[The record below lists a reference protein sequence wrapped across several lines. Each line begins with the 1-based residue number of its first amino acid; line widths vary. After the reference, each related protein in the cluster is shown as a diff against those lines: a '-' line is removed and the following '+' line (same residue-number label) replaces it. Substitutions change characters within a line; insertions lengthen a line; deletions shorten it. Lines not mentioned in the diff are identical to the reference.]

1 LALLMAPAP
10 RTAPVRLEL
19 GVPGQIM
26 PPASAAVK
34 LAQRAE
40 ADGFDAIWWPDH
52 LMGWHPDSLWTPDL
66 TPLAASQAN
75 PHTYFDPL
83 VMMGAIGAQTT
94 RLRVGV
100 VVTDLIR
107 RHPAVLAQAMLTLDH
122 LTEGRAV
129 LGLGSGEQLNIK
141 PYGLPWDK
149 PVARLA
155 EGIDVIRRL
164 WRAEGPVDFEG
175 RFFHLRKAVLGLS
188 PFGAEPP
195 IWTAAH
201 GPRMLELTGR
211 QADGWL
217 PTKMTSDQY
226 AASLKTI
233 ETAAAGA
240 GRDPGAITPGML
252 GYVLVGPDEETVR
265 RLTEQPLVRALCV
278 LLPAS
283 VFRALGVEPPL
294 EGAGSGFHDFIP
306 TEIGREEA
314 LRIVAAIPPAV
325 VRHYAFCGTPEQ
337 VAGQLREYAA
347 AGLRH
352 LVMWNITAFGDP
364 ALARFSFGAMKEL
377 RTELAR

>member
-1 LALLMAPAP
+1 M
-10 RTAPVRLEL
+10 
-19 GVPGQIM
+19 PGQIM

-34 LAQRAE
+34 FAQRAE

-83 VMMGAIGAQTT
+83 VMMGAVGAQTT

-107 RHPAVLAQAMLTLDH
+107 RHPAVLAQTMLTLDH
-122 LTEGRAV
+122 LTEGRAI
-129 LGLGSGEQLNIK
+129 LGLGSGEQLNIR

-155 EGIDVIRRL
+155 EGIEVIRRL

-175 RFFHLRKAVLGLS
+175 RFFQLRPGRAR
-188 PFGAEPP
+188 AEPVRRP
-195 IWTAAH
+195 SRRSGRPRTD
-201 GPRMLELTGR
+201 PRMLELTGR
-211 QADGWL
+211 KADGWL
-217 PTKMTSDQY
+217 PTKMTPGQY
-226 AASLKTI
+226 EASLKTI
-233 ETAAAGA
+233 EAAAREA

-252 GYVLVGPDEETVR
+252 GYVLVGPDEETVQ

-278 LLPAS
+278 LLPAA

-294 EGAGSGFHDFIP
+294 PELAAAGSGFHDFIP
-306 TEIGREEA
+306 TEVGREEA
-314 LRIVAAIPPAV
+314 LRIVDAIPPAV

-337 VAGQLREYAA
+337 VAAQVREYAA

-364 ALARFSFGAMKEL
+364 ALARYSFGALKEL

>member
-1 LALLMAPAP
+1 
-10 RTAPVRLEL
+10 
-19 GVPGQIM
+19 
-26 PPASAAVK
+26 
-34 LAQRAE
+34 
-40 ADGFDAIWWPDH
+40 
-52 LMGWHPDSLWTPDL
+52 
-66 TPLAASQAN
+66 
-75 PHTYFDPL
+75 
-83 VMMGAIGAQTT
+83 
-94 RLRVGV
+94 
-100 VVTDLIR
+100 
-107 RHPAVLAQAMLTLDH
+107 
-122 LTEGRAV
+122 
-129 LGLGSGEQLNIK
+129 
-141 PYGLPWDK
+141 
-149 PVARLA
+149 
-155 EGIDVIRRL
+155 
-164 WRAEGPVDFEG
+164 
-175 RFFHLRKAVLGLS
+175 
-188 PFGAEPP
+188 
-195 IWTAAH
+195 
-201 GPRMLELTGR
+201 MLELTGR

-233 ETAAAGA
+233 ETAASEA
-240 GRDPGAITPGML
+240 GRDPGRITPGML
-252 GYVLVGPDEETVR
+252 GYVLVGPDEETVQ

-314 LRIVAAIPPAV
+314 LRIVDAIPPAV

-337 VAGQLREYAA
+337 VAAQLREYAA

>member
-1 LALLMAPAP
+1 VSA
-10 RTAPVRLEL
+10 APVRIEL

-34 LAQRAE
+34 FAQRAE

-52 LMGWHPDSLWTPDL
+52 LMGWHPDSIWTPDL

-83 VMMGAIGAQTT
+83 VMMGVVGAQTT

-107 RHPAVLAQAMLTLDH
+107 RHPAVLAQTMLTLDH
-122 LTEGRAV
+122 LTQGRAI
-129 LGLGSGEQLNIK
+129 LGLGSGEQLNIR

-155 EGIDVIRRL
+155 EGIEVIRLL
-164 WRAEGPVDFEG
+164 WGAGGPVDFEG
-175 RFFHLRKAVLGLS
+175 RFFSLRRGVLGLS
-188 PFGAEPP
+188 PFGPNPPP

-217 PTKMTSDQY
+217 PTKLTPQEY
-226 AASLKTI
+226 GASLAVIRK
-233 ETAAAGA
+233 AAVEA
-240 GRDPGAITPGML
+240 GRDPQAITPGML
-252 GYVLVGPDEETVR
+252 GYVLTGPDEATVQ

-278 LLPAS
+278 LLPAA

-294 EGAGSGFHDFIP
+294 GGAGATGSGFHDFIP
-306 TEIGREEA
+306 TEIARDEA
-314 LRIVAAIPPAV
+314 LRIVDAIPPEV

-337 VAGQLREYAA
+337 VAAQIREYAA
-347 AGLRH
+347 NGLRH

-364 ALARFSFGAMKEL
+364 GLARFSFSAMKEL
-377 RTELAR
+377 RAELSR